1 MKKKLL
7 RPIAIC
13 LGFFVG
19 RKELSLFEFV
29 KEWRLGLRRVRDFFW
44 GRGIISKW
52 VLTGGVGQ
60 CIIEIMLN

>member
-44 GRGIISKW
+44 GGIISKW

>member
-19 RKELSLFEFV
+19 RKGLSLFAFV
-29 KEWRLGLRRVRDFFW
+29 KEWRLGLRRVRDFL
-44 GRGIISKW
+44 GGINSKW

>member
-44 GRGIISKW
+44 GRGDKFKMGIDGR
-52 VLTGGVGQ
+52 GGAVY
-60 CIIEIMLN
+60 N

>member
-7 RPIAIC
+7 RPKAIC

-29 KEWRLGLRRVRDFFW
+29 KEWRLGLRRVRDFFL
-44 GRGIISKW
+44 GGIISKW

>member
-29 KEWRLGLRRVRDFFW
+29 KEWRLGLRRVRDFFLGADNFKMGID
-44 GRGIISKW
+44 GRGGA
-52 VLTGGVGQ
+52 VY
-60 CIIEIMLN
+60 N

>member
-44 GRGIISKW
+44 GGNYFKMGIDGRGGA
-52 VLTGGVGQ
+52 VY
-60 CIIEIMLN
+60 N

>member
-29 KEWRLGLRRVRDFFW
+29 KEWRLGLRRVRDFL
-44 GRGIISKW
+44 GA
-52 VLTGGVGQ
+52 GG
-60 CIIEIMLN
+60 

>member
-29 KEWRLGLRRVRDFFW
+29 KEWRLCLRRVREFFW
-44 GRGIISKW
+44 GRIISKW
-52 VLTGGVGQ
+52 VLTGGVRQ

>member
-19 RKELSLFEFV
+19 RKALRLFEFV
-29 KEWRLGLRRVRDFFW
+29 KEWRLGLRRVRDFFL
-44 GRGIISKW
+44 GGIISKW

>member
-19 RKELSLFEFV
+19 RKELSLFAFV

-44 GRGIISKW
+44 GGDNFKMGIDGRGGA
-52 VLTGGVGQ
+52 VY
-60 CIIEIMLN
+60 N